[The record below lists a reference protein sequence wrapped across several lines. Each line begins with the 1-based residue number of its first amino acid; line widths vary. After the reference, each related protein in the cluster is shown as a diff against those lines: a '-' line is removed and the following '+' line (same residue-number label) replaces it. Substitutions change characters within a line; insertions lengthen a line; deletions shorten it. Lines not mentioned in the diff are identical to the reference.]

1 MYFIPEDLLRKFQ
14 AVSARN
20 CTADGRHLETLA
32 YLLGYE
38 SDGNYIGTHPIFPEQ
53 EGTCSKVDDK
63 GKF

>member
-38 SDGNYIGTHPIFPEQ
+38 SDGNYIGR
-53 EGTCSKVDDK
+53 GTRNSS
-63 GKF
+63 